1 MNIAEV
7 APFAML
13 GCGFCSYCY
22 NRSDLSR
29 RLHRGV
35 GRLLQQKRHNRVLSL
50 TISGPAEKREKIRAA
65 KG

>member
-7 APFAML
+7 APFAVL
-13 GCGFCSYCY
+13 GCAFCSYCC

-29 RLHRGV
+29 RLHKGV
-35 GRLLQQKRHNRVLSL
+35 GRLLQQKGHSKVPSL
-50 TISGPAEKREKIRAA
+50 TISRAAEKRKKIRAA